1 MPNHTTLEIRK
12 RVYHD
17 SYHIV
22 SVKGELR
29 HVTVDIAKNTNPSDQ
44 LRSILSALGGHYIDD
59 IIIESGFE
67 EEVSDEVLAV
77 LVKDHSN
84 DRS

>member
-1 MPNHTTLEIRK
+1 MPDYTVLEIRK
-12 RVYHD
+12 KIYHD
-17 SYHIV
+17 SYHVV
-22 SVKGELR
+22 SVMGEVR

-77 LVKDHSN
+77 LVRDHSN
-84 DRS
+84 ERS